1 MPWYVRFCALVLLL
15 IAASLWP
22 RAAQAQIRRCV
33 GADGAAV
40 FTDRRC
46 EDIGSVDSL
55 PRTPAAA
62 AGAKS
67 SDRGYRGGCA
77 RNLQDLVFQMTSA
90 IESHD
95 ANRLAGVYHWTGM
108 SGSTGYSVLERL
120 DAIARRPLVDIVP
133 VMSTPAAPSVPPSE
147 PAWVVA
153 SDDAAPADAEP
164 GSELTPVP
172 PDPDYYPQ
180 TSVRRTPV
188 ALRVE
193 QTLSNGSTP
202 SHTVFGL
209 IRHFG
214 CWWIKG

>member
-1 MPWYVRFCALVLLL
+1 MPWHLRFCALILLL

-22 RAAQAQIRRCV
+22 RPAPAQIRRCV
-33 GADGAAV
+33 GPDGAAV

-55 PRTPAAA
+55 PRAPAAA
-62 AGAKS
+62 AGAKG
-67 SDRGYRGGCA
+67 GYRGGCA
-77 RNLQDLVFQMTSA
+77 RSLQDLVFQMTSA
-90 IESHD
+90 IDSHD

-108 SGSTGYSVLERL
+108 SGRSGYSVLERL

-133 VMSTPAAPSVPPSE
+133 VMSTPAAPPVPPPA
-147 PAWVVA
+147 PAWVA
-153 SDDAAPADAEP
+153 GNDAAPVDAEP
-164 GSELTPVP
+164 GSELTPTP

-180 TSVRRTPV
+180 TSVRRIPV

>member
-22 RAAQAQIRRCV
+22 RPAQAQIRRCV

-46 EDIGSVDSL
+46 EDIGSADSL
-55 PRTPAAA
+55 PRAPAAA
-62 AGAKS
+62 AGAKG
-67 SDRGYRGGCA
+67 RYRGGCA
-77 RNLQDLVFQMTSA
+77 RSLQDLVFQMTSA
-90 IESHD
+90 IDSHD

-120 DAIARRPLVDIVP
+120 DTIARRPLVDIVP
-133 VMSTPAAPSVPPSE
+133 VMSTPAAPPAPPPT
-147 PAWVVA
+147 PAWVA
-153 SDDAAPADAEP
+153 GGDAAPTDAEP
-164 GSELTPVP
+164 GSEFTPTP

-180 TSVRRTPV
+180 TSVRRIPV